1 MHWVQLNCDQALV
14 SKIMSQITTKTA
26 GYRSVMEWIPGLC
39 KALLTFSP
47 LSCSNIFVCVL
58 LLSLKTNSWC
68 SVSHCARPVL
78 IVNAVS
84 GCLCYFCLGG
94 EKDKQP
100 VSAVVMWIC
109 VSDGGCYLCH
119 TCVLKRFLPRYQDMT
134 TRSWLCV
141 FWLYGVCISV
151 TENWHWNGI
160 QTRTLTTRMRQR
172 KNSKSCQRPMKFSQT
187 VRQNKKLVYLKCT
200 VWNELYWSHYCLRC
214 EACAIKKQW
223 HSAPVV

>member
-1 MHWVQLNCDQALV
+1 M
-14 SKIMSQITTKTA
+14 
-26 GYRSVMEWIPGLC
+26 
-39 KALLTFSP
+39 
-47 LSCSNIFVCVL
+47 L
-58 LLSLKTNSWC
+58 LLSLKTNRWC
-68 SVSHCARPVL
+68 SVSRCARPAL

-94 EKDKQP
+94 EKDTQR

-109 VSDGGCYLCH
+109 FWLGAGGMLSLSYMR
-119 TCVLKRFLPRYQDMT
+119 KRFPPLYQDMT

-151 TENWHWNGI
+151 TENWPWNGI
-160 QTRTLTTRMRQR
+160 QTRTPTTRMRQR
-172 KNSKSCQRPMKFSQT
+172 KDSKSCQRRMKFSQT
-187 VRQNKKLVYLKCT
+187 VRLQNKKLVYLKCT

-223 HSAPVV
+223 HFAPVV